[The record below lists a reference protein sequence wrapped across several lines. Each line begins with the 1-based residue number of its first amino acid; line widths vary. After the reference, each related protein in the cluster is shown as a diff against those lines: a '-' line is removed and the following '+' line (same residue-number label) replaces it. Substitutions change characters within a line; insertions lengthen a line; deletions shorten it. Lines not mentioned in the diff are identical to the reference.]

1 MSNKYFVLS
10 EMTGLYFIRAVN
22 SALLNST
29 VRRRGSRSSL
39 SETDVWTPPPEGGK
53 LFLAQI
59 NRSPYMYQDNVI
71 ALDLAKNVIQVCILD
86 RLCSA
91 KLLLYCI

>member
-1 MSNKYFVLS
+1 
-10 EMTGLYFIRAVN
+10 
-22 SALLNST
+22 
-29 VRRRGSRSSL
+29 
-39 SETDVWTPPPEGGK
+39 
-53 LFLAQI
+53 
-59 NRSPYMYQDNVI
+59 MYQDNVI